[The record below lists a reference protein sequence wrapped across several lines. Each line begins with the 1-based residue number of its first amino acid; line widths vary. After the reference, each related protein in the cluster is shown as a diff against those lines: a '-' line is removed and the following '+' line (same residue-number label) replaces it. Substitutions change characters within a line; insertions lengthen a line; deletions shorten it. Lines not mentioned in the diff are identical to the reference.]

1 VHAPRNADCTIGV
14 PENTKPIGEWLR
26 LGYTPAYGRK
36 LSEAELAIPASLLQ
50 PAGPYGPAFL
60 TPKNYFVIKEYNFSD
75 LYVLFVGHLGDRI
88 AQARPFETPWSK
100 VVQLPTVQVESM
112 QRRLTNL
119 GLYADKIDGK
129 AGMKTRAALGTY
141 QKANGLAVDCWPT
154 TAVLEHMQ
162 STAGRN

>member
-1 VHAPRNADCTIGV
+1 
-14 PENTKPIGEWLR
+14 
-26 LGYTPAYGRK
+26 
-36 LSEAELAIPASLLQ
+36 
-50 PAGPYGPAFL
+50 
-60 TPKNYFVIKEYNFSD
+60 
-75 LYVLFVGHLGDRI
+75 
-88 AQARPFETPWSK
+88 
-100 VVQLPTVQVESM
+100 M

-129 AGMKTRAALGTY
+129 AGMKTRAALGAY